1 VLALVVIYQGVL
13 VHPYF
18 CELWLGDWY
27 KRIVPQRLI
36 IYGAQGKIRGII
48 ENRVLRK
55 EIRGR
60 IHLLRKPPAIALDA
74 RMYDRY
80 RSYFDEIEISDAD
93 TGTVYRVSASYFER
107 FREIIERGYGKQYAL
122 ELKRWHTNAPVGEQL
137 LLEV

>member
-1 VLALVVIYQGVL
+1 VSKA
-13 VHPYF
+13 
-18 CELWLGDWY
+18 
-27 KRIVPQRLI
+27 IVPQRLI
-36 IYGAQGKIRGII
+36 IYGAQGKVRGVI

-55 EIRGR
+55 EICGR

-80 RSYFDEIEISDAD
+80 RKHFDEIEISDAD

-107 FREIIERGYGKQYAL
+107 FRETIERGYGKQYAL

>member
-1 VLALVVIYQGVL
+1 MSAT
-13 VHPYF
+13 
-18 CELWLGDWY
+18 
-27 KRIVPQRLI
+27 RQRLV

-80 RSYFDEIEISDAD
+80 RPHFDEIEITDAD
-93 TGTVYRVSASYFER
+93 TGIVYRASARYFDR
-107 FREIIERGYGKQYAL
+107 FREVIERGYGKQYAL
-122 ELKRWHTNAPVGEQL
+122 GLKHWHTNAPVGGQL

>member
-1 VLALVVIYQGVL
+1 VSKA
-13 VHPYF
+13 
-18 CELWLGDWY
+18 
-27 KRIVPQRLI
+27 IVPQRLI

-55 EIRGR
+55 EIHGR

-80 RSYFDEIEISDAD
+80 RPYFDEIEITDAD
-93 TGTVYRVSASYFER
+93 TGIVYRVSAGYFDRRR
-107 FREIIERGYGKQYAL
+107 FEIERGYGKQYAL
-122 ELKRWHTNAPVGEQL
+122 GLKHWHTNAPVGGQL

>member
-1 VLALVVIYQGVL
+1 MARG
-13 VHPYF
+13 
-18 CELWLGDWY
+18 
-27 KRIVPQRLI
+27 IVPQRLI

-60 IHLLRKPPAIALDA
+60 VHLLRKPPAIALDA

-80 RSYFDEIEISDAD
+80 RPYFDEIEITDAD
-93 TGTVYRVSASYFER
+93 TGTVYRVAASYFDRRR
-107 FREIIERGYGKQYAL
+107 FEIERGYGRQYVL
-122 ELKRWHTNAPVGEQL
+122 ELKRWHTNAPKGEQL